1 MLHENDLAIPK
12 KHNLHQTGLLFDNNK
27 LNIAFGLI
35 LCYNL
40 KMCLYSIIL
49 INVKALQYKYKYC
62 CKNLNCLDD
71 EWLIY
76 CSFLKT
82 FSKIL

>member
-1 MLHENDLAIPK
+1 MLHENDLAIHVPK

-40 KMCLYSIIL
+40 KMCSIASYDDYYEIQKKVFVKLHESKHIL
-49 INVKALQYKYKYC
+49 GKLFKYKYIII
-62 CKNLNCLDD
+62 LNM
-71 EWLIY
+71 
-76 CSFLKT
+76 FV
-82 FSKIL
+82 